1 MSDKIDMKISGSSVM
16 PGGEYGK
23 VSISGSGKIQGSVK
37 CDRLAC
43 SGSGKVA
50 GDVVAQTVA
59 CSGAAQVE
67 GSLDCR
73 EKLSTS
79 GSFSCTGA
87 IQAQEIH
94 CSGSF
99 HAKGKVAGGDFR
111 ISGAFQA
118 EQGVH
123 CRDFRA
129 SGACQVQGDLE
140 AGMSGSVVRRTF
152 RACSMRRRWKS
163 APEAFPHW
171 RYRRQH
177 HYCTGKSQR
186 YSHLWFFH
194 QPLHV
199 PGDYVDR
206 R

>member
-1 MSDKIDMKISGSSVM
+1 M
-16 PGGEYGK
+16 
-23 VSISGSGKIQGSVK
+23 K

-50 GDVVAQTVA
+50 GDVVAQTVD
-59 CSGAAQVE
+59 CSGAAKVE

-118 EQGVH
+118 EQG
-123 CRDFRA
+123 CI
-129 SGACQVQGDLE
+129 
-140 AGMSGSVVRRTF
+140 AGTFALPGPVKFKATWRRSMSGSVVRRTF

-163 APEAFPHW
+163 APEAFPALEISAAAPLL
-171 RYRRQH
+171 YREIA
-177 HYCTGKSQR
+177 TLFAS
-186 YSHLWFFH
+186 LVFH